1 MLVEL
6 VEALLLLELEAIQY
20 FQQSLHSV
28 EVVVET
34 TGDLD
39 HLVDLEVVEDHLAVV
54 VNQVLVILE
63 LPIKDQMVEM
73 VEQMDHLDMV
83 LEAVEVLQQM
93 VETEVVALV
102 EMVVLV

>member
-1 MLVEL
+1 MEL

-39 HLVDLEVVEDHLAVV
+39 LLEDLEAVVDHLVRV
-54 VNQVLVILE
+54 VNQMLDILE

-73 VEQMDHLDMV
+73 VAQMDHLDMV
-83 LEAVEVLQQM
+83 AEAVEVLQQM
-93 VETEVVALV
+93 VETEMVALV